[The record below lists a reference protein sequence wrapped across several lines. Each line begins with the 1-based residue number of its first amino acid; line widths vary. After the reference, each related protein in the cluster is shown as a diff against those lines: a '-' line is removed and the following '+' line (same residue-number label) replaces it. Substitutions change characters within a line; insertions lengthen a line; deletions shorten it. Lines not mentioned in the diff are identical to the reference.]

1 MVTKHQFESVMKLI
15 AAGVTD
21 YVQVRQKA
29 GLTAEELDDII
40 TNKDDYSS
48 YFAEQ
53 DRIRKIEEEK
63 RQKKSWWKKRNT

>member
-1 MVTKHQFESVMKLI
+1 MATKHQFESVMKLI

-40 TNKDDYSS
+40 TNRDYYSN

-53 DRIRKIEEEK
+53 DRIRKVEEEK
-63 RQKKSWWKKRNT
+63 RQKKSWWKKKNT

>member
-1 MVTKHQFESVMKLI
+1 MATKHQFESVMKLI

-40 TNKDDYSS
+40 TNKDYYAS

-53 DRIRKIEEEK
+53 DRIRKVEEEK

>member
-1 MVTKHQFESVMKLI
+1 MATKHQFESVMKLI

-40 TNKDDYSS
+40 TNKDYYSS

-53 DRIRKIEEEK
+53 DRIRKAEEEK